1 VSQSAQ
7 SFLPALLGRPAAA
20 FALCRSLLLTGAVVG
35 ALNCTFA
42 GVVPG
47 LVPGLFTTSS
57 AVAAGMREVAPIM
70 CAALILHSS
79 SMATEGLLLAGRDL
93 SWLLA
98 SYARNAALCFVT
110 LAVSQNA
117 GWGLRGIWAV
127 LIQFHAT
134 RLAQNAHRL
143 YVSPASPLKRTDALT
158 AEED

>member
-35 ALNCTFA
+35 ALNCALA
-42 GVVPG
+42 GVAPV
-47 LVPGLFTTSS
+47 LAPGLFTTSA

-70 CAALILHSS
+70 SAALVLHSS

-93 SWLLA
+93 KWLLV
-98 SYARNAALCFVT
+98 SYARNAAACFVT
-110 LAVSQNA
+110 LAASQHA
-117 GWGLRGIWAV
+117 GWGLRGVWAV

-143 YVSPASPLKRTDALT
+143 YVSPASPLKSIDALT
-158 AEED
+158 ADED